1 MSWQNIKL
9 IFMRELRDQLRD
21 RRTLFM
27 ITILPLF
34 LYPMLGL
41 GVVQM
46 LLTFSEQQRIA
57 IVLNAD
63 DLPDSP
69 SLLDENGIQSEWY
82 DQGKKDTSSL
92 RILAERTDKDV
103 AAVSSTDDSGSPDD
117 STSTKKTPDGEI
129 KTPEAR
135 APRRG
140 EKTDAELL
148 QAAHGLAEQIQALS
162 SLDEKTDDA
171 DNSNARSALED
182 LISERFGESGF
193 QVLVIVPKGYG
204 KAMKSM
210 QDQIKARS
218 EGSETGDTQ
227 IAKVPPIVVVRNSAD
242 DKSNVAFGRIQKA
255 LVNWEDAVRRRSFES
270 ASLPLALE
278 HPAQLTYIEVA
289 REEQVAASVWSKMF
303 PALLVIM
310 ALTGAFYPAVDL
322 GAGEKERGTMETLLI
337 SPASRIELVMG
348 KFLTIMLFSVAT
360 AMLNLTSMGL
370 TGQQMASGIGR
381 GMTNTVSLEFP
392 GFAPLMW
399 MVILLLPLS
408 ALFSSLCLALA
419 TFARSTKEGQYYL
432 TPLLMVVMG
441 LTMFCLSP
449 AVELTPLYSV
459 IPVVNVTL
467 LLKGLLLNAPGSGNL
482 VYYAVPVLVSSIGYS
497 MLALWWAIE
506 LYNSEDV
513 LFREAEKFD
522 LRLWF
527 RQMLRTKD
535 AVPAFPEAV
544 FCFILILM
552 LQFVAMKYMGT
563 DLSAPDPGSSMMRL
577 IVVQQLTMIACPAV
591 FMGMLLTT
599 SLRATFR
606 LRMPSLTAMTIGTC
620 LAVIAHP
627 LSMELSRFLVE
638 YKVFPE
644 LPESAGRVMAL
655 MKTDERSTWL
665 LLMVF
670 AVTPAICEELAFR
683 GFILSGLARGGR
695 LAIAVGISSLMFGII
710 HMIPQQAFNAAL
722 LGLVLGLLA
731 IYSRSLFPAM
741 AFHFCNNA
749 LATFYQ
755 KDGSS
760 ADRFQTDGVFLSR
773 YEDGY
778 LSFQAPLLI
787 LCGIAGA
794 LLIVHMIKVVSKEQD
809 LKRRGL
815 IPAYSETSDINR

>member
-1 MSWQNIKL
+1 VSWRNIKL
-9 IFMRELRDQLRD
+9 IFMREVRDQLRD

-27 ITILPLF
+27 ITILPLL

-57 IVLNAD
+57 IILNAD

-82 DQGKKDTSSL
+82 DPGKKETSSL
-92 RILAERTDKDV
+92 RILAARTVKDV
-103 AAVSSTDDSGSPDD
+103 AAVSSADNSA
-117 STSTKKTPDGEI
+117 STEKIPNAESKT
-129 KTPEAR
+129 TEAR

-140 EKTDAELL
+140 EKTDDQLL
-148 QAAHGLAEQIQALS
+148 AAAQGLAEQISTLTTFDQ
-162 SLDEKTDDA
+162 KPDDA
-171 DNSNARSALED
+171 ANSSARSDLQD

-193 QVLVIVPKGYG
+193 QVLMIVPKGYG
-204 KAMKSM
+204 DAMRSM

-218 EGSETGDTQ
+218 EGSETADTQ
-227 IAKVPPIVVVRNSAD
+227 IVKVPPIVIVRNSAD

-270 ASLPLALE
+270 ASLPLELE
-278 HPAQLTYIEVA
+278 HPAQLTYVEVA

-337 SPASRIELVMG
+337 SPARRIELVMG

-399 MVILLLPLS
+399 MMILLLPLS

-449 AVELTPLYSV
+449 AVEMTPLYSV

-482 VYYAVPVLVSSIGYS
+482 VMYAVLVLVSSIGYS

-606 LRMPSLTAMTIGTC
+606 MRMPSLSAMGIGIG
-620 LAVIAHP
+620 LALVAHP
-627 LSMELSRFLVE
+627 LTIELSQFLVRYE
-638 YKVFPE
+638 VFPPA
-644 LPESAGRVMAL
+644 PESVQRVMAL
-655 MKTDERSTWL
+655 MKTGERPAWL
-665 LLMVF
+665 LLLVF

-749 LATFYQ
+749 LAIFYQ
-755 KDGSS
+755 SEALS
-760 ADRFQTDGVFLSR
+760 AERFTPDGVFIARLDDGQLA
-773 YEDGY
+773 YE
-778 LSFQAPLLI
+778 APLLV

-794 LLIVHMIKVVSKEQD
+794 MLIIHMIKVVSKEQD

-815 IPAYSETSDINR
+815 IPAYTEKSGPE